1 MAIIYS
7 KITGEP
13 VEVSEEV
20 SNSLLIGEWEKG
32 AEFYAL
38 DPIPK
43 KPK

>member
-13 VEVSEEV
+13 TEVSEEV
-20 SNSLLIGEWEKG
+20 ADSLLTGESEKG

-43 KPK
+43 KPE